1 MHSTASSLGVFED
14 RTNEPAQQL
23 APSSQKHS
31 FEDSK
36 EIKIRRLE
44 LDLFSNMM
52 PQNLGIPDVKQRYCM
67 GK

>member
-1 MHSTASSLGVFED
+1 MHSAASSLGVFEN

-23 APSSQKHS
+23 VPSSQKHS

-36 EIKIRRLE
+36 EIKICRLE
-44 LDLFSNMM
+44 LDLVSNMM
-52 PQNLGIPDVKQRYCM
+52 PQNIGIRDVKQRYCT